1 MLLLLSKNIL
11 LSLDIILVKLLSV
24 FTSLSK
30 EDKEFKQ
37 KLKNILGFS
46 PSNLALY
53 KQAFRHSSSKKEITE
68 HVQSNER
75 LEFLGDSILGA
86 VVAEHLFK
94 LFPTRDEGFLT
105 QMRSRIVNGQHLFVL
120 AKKFGLDVLLQSR
133 LTKKEKISSSAYGD
147 VFESF
152 IGAIYLDKGF
162 DKTKKFILTT
172 VIKNHLDINELL
184 QNDTDYKTQ
193 FQILMQRQ
201 KNTFAYTIIKEGESG
216 REKMYTVEL
225 SINGEPQATFEHKS
239 KKVAEQKVAQIVLEQ
254 LGDQEIMD
262 S

>member
-1 MLLLLSKNIL
+1 MITF
-11 LSLDIILVKLLSV
+11 LSV
-24 FTSLSK
+24 LKPLSV

-37 KLKNILGFS
+37 KLKNILGFA
-46 PSNLALY
+46 PTNLALY

-68 HVQSNER
+68 HIQSNER

-86 VVAEHLFK
+86 IVAEHLFK
-94 LFPTRDEGFLT
+94 LFPKKDEGFLT

-120 AKKFGLDVLLQSR
+120 AKKFGLDILLQSR

-201 KNTFAYTIIKEGESG
+201 KNKFEYKIIEETLHSKEKTFTI
-216 REKMYTVEL
+216 EL
-225 SINGEPQATFEHKS
+225 SINGEAQGTFEHKS
-239 KKVAEQKVAQIVLEQ
+239 KKVAEQKVAQLVLEK
-254 LGDQEIMD
+254 LGNN

>member
-1 MLLLLSKNIL
+1 MITF
-11 LSLDIILVKLLSV
+11 LSV
-24 FTSLSK
+24 LKPLSV

-37 KLKNILGFS
+37 KLKNILGFA
-46 PSNLALY
+46 PTNLALY

-68 HVQSNER
+68 HIQSNER

-86 VVAEHLFK
+86 IVAEHLFK
-94 LFPTRDEGFLT
+94 LFPKKDEGFLT

-120 AKKFGLDVLLQSR
+120 AKKFGLDILLQSR

-201 KNTFAYTIIKEGESG
+201 KNKFEYKIIEETLHGKEKTFTI
-216 REKMYTVEL
+216 EL
-225 SINGEPQATFEHKS
+225 SINGEAQGTFEHKS
-239 KKVAEQKVAQIVLEQ
+239 KKVAEQKVAQLVLEK
-254 LGDQEIMD
+254 LGNN